1 MCGGFHCSKISLQL
15 LNVLYLLVAV
25 LLIGIAAYAKAS
37 AVITSIEIAG
47 GIIASGLFLLVI
59 SFLGLFAAI
68 KHHQVVLFFYIV
80 ILFILFI
87 IQFCVSIACL
97 ALTEA
102 QVNETLEKVWIKT
115 QEEGSNAILEN
126 AEQTFKCC
134 GWDRPTVVKNP
145 IVREAYAT
153 CLSSNKCGPNDFQDL
168 INATTSSTVSGD
180 TNTTVIIPTPQSFY
194 FKDKCPYCTDVIPP
208 MTSSIIEAT
217 GGIGLFFSFT
227 EMLGVWLAVRFRN
240 QKDPKANPNQFL

>member
-37 AVITSIEIAG
+37 AVITSFQIAG
-47 GIIASGLFLLVI
+47 GIIASGLFLLLI

-87 IQFCVSIACL
+87 IQFSVSIACL
-97 ALTEA
+97 ALTES
-102 QVNETLEKVWIKT
+102 QVTETIEKVWMS
-115 QEEGSNAILEN
+115 QESSSPIVKD
-126 AEQTFKCC
+126 AEESFSCC
-134 GWDRPTVVKNP
+134 GWSYETVNHERNAAAENGTNDQYTDCLISQNCQAPLAPSNTTQPT
-145 IVREAYAT
+145 ILGETT
-153 CLSSNKCGPNDFQDL
+153 CLYCSN
-168 INATTSSTVSGD
+168 
-180 TNTTVIIPTPQSFY
+180 
-194 FKDKCPYCTDVIPP
+194 VIPP
-208 MTSSIIEAT
+208 MSSSVLEAT

>member
-1 MCGGFHCSKISLQL
+1 MCGGFHCSKVSLQL

-37 AVITSIEIAG
+37 AVITSFQIAG
-47 GIIASGLFLLVI
+47 GIIASGLFLLLI

-80 ILFILFI
+80 ILFLLFI
-87 IQFCVSIACL
+87 IQFSTSIACL
-97 ALTEA
+97 AVTES
-102 QVNETLEKVWIKT
+102 QVNEAIEKVWK
-115 QEEGSNAILEN
+115 QQGSGNEIVQN
-126 AEQTFKCC
+126 AESSFACC
-134 GWDRPTVVKNP
+134 GWDKSTVVVNN
-145 IVREAYAT
+145 
-153 CLSSNKCGPNDFQDL
+153 S
-168 INATTSSTVSGD
+168 
-180 TNTTVIIPTPQSFY
+180 
-194 FKDKCPYCTDVIPP
+194 TDVNYTACLQHNNCNPPGTKLNSTGINSNICYYCSDAIPP
-208 MTSSIIEAT
+208 VSSSVLEAT